1 MIPPRWT
8 TVLRGPMTEVIVCRG
23 LLESNGI
30 PTHVL
35 DENMKVI
42 DPFITGADV
51 FSVQLQVADDH
62 AAEAKEILDYRAP
75 PDPDAE
81 PRDPAEER
89 VRRLGL
95 RLRWASVVTVTA
107 PYALWLAWPY
117 FSAAKRLGR
126 RPAEHGWT
134 IAALV
139 YSVVLI
145 LAFVSLFLS

>member
-1 MIPPRWT
+1 
-8 TVLRGPMTEVIVCRG
+8 MTEVIVCRG

-51 FSVQLQVADDH
+51 FSVQLQVADDR
-62 AAEAKEILDYRAP
+62 AAEAKEILDYRPP
-75 PDPDAE
+75 PDPEAE
-81 PRDPAEER
+81 PGDPVEER
-89 VRRLGL
+89 VRQLGL
-95 RLRWASVVTVTA
+95 RIRWASVVIFTA

-134 IAALV
+134 IGAIV
-139 YSVVLI
+139 YSAVLIFAILSVVLT
-145 LAFVSLFLS
+145 